1 MAYKSKGGCTPITA
15 KIQKTTKGGI
25 TQPLLNVGAPV
36 KMKVSAPAKQTKG
49 EYTNISFA
57 DYRKSGLMKPEEAKF
72 YKGSG
77 SKRVKTADLPTST
90 SNKSKEKKK
99 SEYTN
104 LTFAQYRKSGLM
116 KPEEAKFYTG
126 GGTKRVKT
134 SDLETKPTQ
143 EVKPNNKTK
152 TKPTKRKVSQTKV
165 STITPKK
172 EVSIETKKPTANAA
186 VTITKTAKPTENQT
200 NKLNRK
206 SKAID
211 KKLAKADKARAAGNI
226 KKAERKEKR
235 ATKKAARVLKRQGSR
250 NSQAANAINP
260 S

>member
-1 MAYKSKGGCTPITA
+1 M
-15 KIQKTTKGGI
+15 KT
-25 TQPLLNVGAPV
+25 
-36 KMKVSAPAKQTKG
+36 S
-49 EYTNISFA
+49 
-57 DYRKSGLMKPEEAKF
+57 
-72 YKGSG
+72 
-77 SKRVKTADLPTST
+77 DLPTPT
-90 SNKSKEKKK
+90 SNKPKEKKK

-104 LTFAQYRKSGLM
+104 LTFAQYRNSGLM
-116 KPEEAKFYTG
+116 KPEEAKLYTG

-134 SDLETKPTQ
+134 SDLEIKPTQ

-152 TKPTKRKVSQTKV
+152 TEPTKRQVSKTTV
-165 STITPKK
+165 SAITPKK
-172 EVSIETKKPTANAA
+172 EVSIETKKPTAS
-186 VTITKTAKPTENQT
+186 VEVKVTKTAKPTEKQT

-235 ATKKAARVLKRQGSR
+235 ATKKAARVLKRQGSSY
-250 NSQAANAINP
+250 SQATNAINP

>member
-36 KMKVSAPAKQTKG
+36 KMKVSTPAKQTKG

-77 SKRVKTADLPTST
+77 SKRVKTADLPTPT
-90 SNKSKEKKK
+90 SNKPKEKKK

-104 LTFAQYRKSGLM
+104 LTFAQYKNSGLM
-116 KPEEAKFYTG
+116 KPEEAKFYAG

-134 SDLETKPTQ
+134 SDLETKPTK
-143 EVKPNNKTK
+143 EVKPAKKTK
-152 TKPTKRKVSQTKV
+152 TKPAKRQVSKTTV
-165 STITPKK
+165 SAVTPKK
-172 EVSIETKKPTANAA
+172 TVSIETKKPTANVE
-186 VTITKTAKPTENQT
+186 VTITKTAKPTEKQT

-235 ATKKAARVLKRQGSR
+235 ATKKAARVLKRQGSSY
-250 NSQAANAINP
+250 SQAANAINP